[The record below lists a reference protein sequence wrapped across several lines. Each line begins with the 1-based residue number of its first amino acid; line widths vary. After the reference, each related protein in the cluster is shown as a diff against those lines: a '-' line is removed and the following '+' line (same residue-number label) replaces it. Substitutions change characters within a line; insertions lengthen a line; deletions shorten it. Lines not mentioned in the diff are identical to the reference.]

1 MLGGTDDIGTGQA
14 SRLVWGA
21 ILGLLAICLLAVPF
35 TRVTIAPLPFMA
47 PLVVGLALAGAGR
60 YYGRRRSEPKLAA
73 AFDCMG
79 QSLVFPLAAALGS
92 YLVVT
97 MGFPMQ
103 DAALHRLDLALGLDW
118 VAWLGWLDRNAWLAP
133 FLTFAYNSYMFQ
145 GLILTL
151 ALCFSGRV
159 MAARSMIL
167 AMLIAGAVTVVIS
180 GLLPALSTFEYLK
193 LSPADYPNIRPAA
206 AFIHLRDLLA
216 LHAGEAFVFDT
227 TRTQGIIT
235 FPSYHAALAL
245 ILLLAAWTHPLLR
258 WPFFVLNVGMIVA
271 TPIDGGHYFVDVFGG
286 LAIAC
291 LAHVAARRMLM
302 PRTAEAY
309 APHPVGR
316 APVFG
321 KVFAKT

>member
-1 MLGGTDDIGTGQA
+1 MLGGTGELETRRA
-14 SRLVWGA
+14 SAIVWGA
-21 ILGLLAICLLAVPF
+21 ILGVLATCLFAVPF
-35 TRVTIAPLPFMA
+35 TRVTIEPLPFMA
-47 PLVVGLALAGAGR
+47 PLSVGLALAGAGW
-60 YYGRRRSEPKLAA
+60 YYGNRRCEPKLAA

-92 YLVVT
+92 YLVIT

-118 VAWLGWLDRNAWLAP
+118 VAWLGWLDRHAWLAP
-133 FLTFAYNSYMFQ
+133 LLTFAYNSYMFQ

-151 ALCFSGRV
+151 VLCFSGHA

-167 AMLIAGAVTVVIS
+167 AMLVAGAVTVVIS

-193 LSPADYPNIRPAA
+193 LSPADYPNLRPAA

-216 LHAGEAFVFDT
+216 LHAGDAFVFDT

-245 ILLLAAWTHPLLR
+245 ILLFAGWSHPLLR
-258 WPFFVLNVGMIVA
+258 WPFVVLNIGMIVA
-271 TPIDGGHYFVDVFGG
+271 TPIDGGHYFVDVFAG
-286 LAIAC
+286 LGIAC
-291 LAHVAARRMLM
+291 VAHVVARRVLA
-302 PRTAEAY
+302 PRPAERYELRPA
-309 APHPVGR
+309 GQSQ
-316 APVFG
+316 
-321 KVFAKT
+321 VFAKT